1 MNRLIASLCV
11 ATTLIFAGCGEAE
24 PQLEMDGSV
33 PADLEAV
40 AVDAWNAFLTAFP
53 ARLDCIGDATLAAA
67 WELDD
72 RAKLDPQSMT
82 IVVRVPATAPQ
93 LTESMMH
100 EFGHLLEFACPD
112 QALVRAPFRAAQGLA
127 PDQEWFIA
135 DEWQD
140 VPSEQWA
147 EAVVRHVLGSQL
159 ANAGTVPV
167 SAAAV
172 DVVAEW
178 ANGP

>member
-1 MNRLIASLCV
+1 MNRLIVALCV
-11 ATTLIFAGCGEAE
+11 ATMVILIGCGEGK
-24 PQLEMDGSV
+24 PQLEMDASV

-40 AVDAWNAFLTAFP
+40 AHDAWSAFLAAFP
-53 ARLDCIGDATLAAA
+53 ARHDCIGNATLVAA

-72 RAKLDPQSMT
+72 RAELDPETMT

-112 QALVRAPFRAAQGLA
+112 QASVREPFRAAQGLA

-167 SAAAV
+167 SAAAM